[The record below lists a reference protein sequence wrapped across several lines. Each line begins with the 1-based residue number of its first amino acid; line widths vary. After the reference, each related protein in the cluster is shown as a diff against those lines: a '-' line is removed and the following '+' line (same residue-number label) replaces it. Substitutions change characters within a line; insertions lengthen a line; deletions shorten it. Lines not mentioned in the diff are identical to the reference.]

1 MRKNRPGII
10 FLGIL
15 IILGLST
22 FLALNVKKEVTNRN
36 SGGRNIICFGD
47 SVTFGYGVNT
57 GEDYPTELAKLLKR
71 PVINAGVDGDT
82 SAEGLARLKNDVLDK
97 EPYLVLVEFSG
108 NDFIKKVPLDST
120 MGNIKEMVRQIQEA
134 GAMTAIVDISAGFFM
149 REYRLKLA
157 ELARQTGS
165 IFVPAVLN
173 GILTNPS
180 MKSDFMHPN
189 AHGYKIVAQRVQRAV
204 IPYLNAP
211 QHKKKALT
219 R

>member
-1 MRKNRPGII
+1 MRKNRLGII
-10 FLGIL
+10 ILGIF
-15 IILGLST
+15 IILGLT
-22 FLALNVKKEVTNRN
+22 IFLALNAKREVINRN

-47 SVTFGYGVNT
+47 SVTFGYGVNP
-57 GEDYPTELAKLLKR
+57 GEDYPTELAKLFKR

-82 SAEGLARLKNDVLDK
+82 SAEGLARLKTDVLDR

-120 MGNIKEMVRQIQEA
+120 MGNIKEMLRQIQEA

-189 AHGYKIVAQRVQRAV
+189 TQGYKIIAQRVQRAV

-211 QHKKKALT
+211 QNKKEL
-219 R
+219 